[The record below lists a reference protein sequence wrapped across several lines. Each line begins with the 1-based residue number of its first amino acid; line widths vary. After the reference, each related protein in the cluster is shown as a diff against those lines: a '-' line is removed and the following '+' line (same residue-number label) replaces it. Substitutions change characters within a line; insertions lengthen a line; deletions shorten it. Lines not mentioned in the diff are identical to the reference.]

1 MSELNNDPF
10 DTFWP
15 PLLDVLFLIL
25 FVVFTAYIVLPKPKD
40 IEPASISI
48 DTPHTFA
55 PAKAEFRSIEEK
67 IILMDSLIA
76 KFSDRLSDSTVRS
89 KIERIIIEG
98 HADAVPI
105 RTPRAGVRDNID
117 LSYHRAK
124 LIDSLLI
131 DLNREHHWYPD
142 EKFVKLLSPSA
153 FGARRLKINNLSS
166 EPKNRRIEIV
176 FKFHEEKKI

>member
-1 MSELNNDPF
+1 VSTFNNDPF

-40 IEPASISI
+40 IVPKPIRI

-55 PAKAEFRSIEEK
+55 PAKAQFRSSVEK
-67 IILMDSLIA
+67 LALMDSLTIM
-76 KFSDRLSDSTVRS
+76 FDDRLSDSTVRG
-89 KIERIIIEG
+89 KMERIIIEG

-105 RTPRAGVRDNID
+105 KSPREGLKDNMD

-131 DLNREHHWYPD
+131 ELNMVNQWYPD
-142 EKFVKLLSPSA
+142 AIFSKLLCPSA
-153 FGARRLKINNLSS
+153 FGERRLKINKQSA
-166 EPKNRRIEIV
+166 EPLNRRIEIV
-176 FKFHEEKKI
+176 FKFHE

>member
-1 MSELNNDPF
+1 MSDVNNDPF

-25 FVVFTAYIVLPKPKD
+25 FVVFTAYIITPKPKD
-40 IEPASISI
+40 IEPASIKL
-48 DTPHTFA
+48 DTPQTFA
-55 PAKAEFRSIEEK
+55 PAKAEFRSIDEK
-67 IILMDSLIA
+67 NMLMDTLAIM
-76 KFSDRLSDSTVRS
+76 FNDRLSDRSVRT

-105 RTPRAGVRDNID
+105 RTPKDGLRDNLD

-131 DLNREHHWYPD
+131 DLNRENNWYPED
-142 EKFVKLLSPSA
+142 TFVGLLSPSA
-153 FGARRLKINNLSS
+153 FGKRRLKIDIQSD
-166 EPKNRRIEIV
+166 EPQNRRIEIV
-176 FKFHEEKKI
+176 FKFHESR